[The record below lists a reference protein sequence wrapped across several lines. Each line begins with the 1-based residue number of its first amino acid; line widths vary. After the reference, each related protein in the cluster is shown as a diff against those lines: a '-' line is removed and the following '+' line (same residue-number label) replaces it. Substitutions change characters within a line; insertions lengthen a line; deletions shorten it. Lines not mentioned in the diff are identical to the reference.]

1 MPGSSVYAGPAPS
14 RAGSTR
20 PHSKEND
27 HELDRRRFRTCRRLA
42 TAAAAA
48 AFLIGCDP
56 GADGVGTGTLV
67 LRLSGEGAAK
77 QGYPYTKDNGQRL
90 EFVDGWTIRFSK
102 FLVSLGELRVRASDG
117 SEGFVAEGP
126 FVADIQKGDPEI
138 ARAAGLK
145 ARRWDRFGFKV
156 IAPTAA
162 ATNLNGVAAADVERM
177 TAGGFNYWIEGTAEK
192 GGETYAFRWGLAN
205 PTRNANCTNGTDN
218 TDGFVVRNNGTT
230 VGEITIHVDHLFW
243 DTLGTEQAKLR
254 FEPIAGAS
262 RDDREIT
269 FTELAGQRLDNLQGR
284 TGERLKNEA
293 GQPLI
298 YDPGSIPILAYNLQ
312 GFMLASS
319 ASQAHVNGVGLCTV
333 SSL

>member
-1 MPGSSVYAGPAPS
+1 MTWTTLV
-14 RAGSTR
+14 
-20 PHSKEND
+20 
-27 HELDRRRFRTCRRLA
+27 RTCA
-42 TAAAAA
+42 GFVAAAVAVGS
-48 AFLIGCDP
+48 LSGCDP
-56 GADGVGTGTLV
+56 GADGVGTGTLL

-90 EFVDGWTIRFSK
+90 EFVDGWTVRFSK
-102 FLVSLGELRVRASDG
+102 FLVSVGELRLRASDG
-117 SEGFVAEGP
+117 TEGFADEGS

-138 ARAAGLK
+138 ARLPGLK
-145 ARRWDRFGFKV
+145 ARRWDRFSFRV
-156 IAPTAA
+156 IPPTAA
-162 ATNLNGVAAADVERM
+162 ARNLNGVAAADVERM
-177 TAGGFNYWIEGTAEK
+177 ISGGLNYWIEGTAAK
-192 GGETYAFRWGLAN
+192 AGETYSFRWGLAN

-218 TDGFVVRNNGTT
+218 TDGFVVRNNATT
-230 VGEITIHVDHLFW
+230 VAEITVHVDHLFW

-262 RDDREIT
+262 RDDRDVS
-269 FTELAGQRLDNLQGR
+269 FAELAGQRLDNLLGR

-293 GQPLI
+293 GQPLT
-298 YDPGSIPILAYNLQ
+298 YDPGSIPISAYNLQ